1 MKQLVLGRD
10 VREPI
15 ISVVMDNTVVTPG
28 ETSRSCS
35 MRLSPPTPIPLYH
48 LAGWLHPGGH
58 KMRTG
63 LMNSTDLFQSL
74 WPTGI
79 QLFYSSPT
87 DVSDIVFQIGHLLS
101 SFRDGQSVIKLWAV
115 DCLHKLTSSATIK
128 QIKKNTVLLMLSFSP
143 SLHPFFSLCKRIYQD
158 TNSYNDSANIS
169 EHKDRI
175 FKSPWFT

>member
-28 ETSRSCS
+28 ETSRNCS
-35 MRLSPPTPIPLYH
+35 MRLSPPTPITLYH

-128 QIKKNTVLLMLSFSP
+128 QIKKIQSFWCYL
-143 SLHPFFSLCKRIYQD
+143 SLHLCTHFSFCVKEFIKIPTLPMTQQ
-158 TNSYNDSANIS
+158 TSVNIKI
-169 EHKDRI
+169 E
-175 FKSPWFT
+175 F